1 MIKKIDT
8 IEAILA
14 INPQAQV
21 TIFGPDNI
29 EWNNDT
35 SIISK
40 ADIDAK
46 IIELESEWTANEYAR
61 KREAEYPTIAELTI
75 ALYDAP
81 DKEAL
86 VAKRN
91 AVKAKYPKP
100 S

>member
-1 MIKKIDT
+1 
-8 IEAILA
+8 LS
-14 INPQAQV
+14 
-21 TIFGPDNI
+21 
-29 EWNNDT
+29 NDT